1 MYSTYSTVRKRLYNW
16 QLLQMQY
23 RSTVRTVHYK
33 RVRTRHNTRGQY
45 VYEAWCVFHVQR
57 SAHSTN
63 VVPPLLCSTVCSTVV
78 RNLEHARTAQHIAY
92 EQCSAVPV
100 LYCKYSRCSTYAFAA
115 QVNATQCS
123 TVHGLIWTEKAQGA
137 VVVAGLLFQ
146 KAGFKFDFYL
156 ATYLRSGI
164 TYVCLFPCCFQH
176 ILS

>member
-1 MYSTYSTVRKRLYNW
+1 MVCFPCATQRTQYERSATFIVQYS
-16 QLLQMQY
+16 MQY
-23 RSTVRTVHYK
+23 
-33 RVRTRHNTRGQY
+33 
-45 VYEAWCVFHVQR
+45 
-57 SAHSTN
+57 
-63 VVPPLLCSTVCSTVV
+63 STVV